1 MLLVSFVE
9 IVPFVEY
16 GLYMAAAMQVGFTA
30 TLFMHGERDEPIQIV
45 SHGMVRLLH
54 FSNKKVCA
62 GKQPTNRNICKHVVP
77 SQGCCLELFLARH
90 HVVWNIYV
98 ENLINIIQCIVFLW
112 GSVFYTLT
120 VFSDFLFH
128 QKSKR
133 CWVCKD
139 AIFFFS
145 PMQPVVFWNLVAS
158 PAFPQQPHGGT
169 CGGSSFPLAVVN
181 FMVSVPRLFLF
192 LDVFTLSCFFWRVS
206 TRHVE
211 ATCMQ
216 DILQCPAKLENYE
229 EQDTQSK

>member
-62 GKQPTNRNICKHVVP
+62 GKQPTNRNICKHVGP
-77 SQGCCLELFLARH
+77 S

-145 PMQPVVFWNLVAS
+145 PMQPVVSFEIWWPRRPFHSNHTGERVAEVAS
-158 PAFPQQPHGGT
+158 LWPWWISWCQCQDYFCFWMFLH
-169 CGGSSFPLAVVN
+169 CRVSF
-181 FMVSVPRLFLF
+181 
-192 LDVFTLSCFFWRVS
+192 DVFL
-206 TRHVE
+206 
-211 ATCMQ
+211 Q
-216 DILQCPAKLENYE
+216 DM
-229 EQDTQSK
+229 

>member
-62 GKQPTNRNICKHVVP
+62 GKQPTNRNICKHVGP
-77 SQGCCLELFLARH
+77 S

-145 PMQPVVFWNLVAS
+145 PMQPVVSFEIWWPRRPFHSNHTGERVAEVAS
-158 PAFPQQPHGGT
+158 LWP
-169 CGGSSFPLAVVN
+169 
-181 FMVSVPRLFLF
+181 
-192 LDVFTLSCFFWRVS
+192 W
-206 TRHVE
+206 
-211 ATCMQ
+211 
-216 DILQCPAKLENYE
+216 
-229 EQDTQSK
+229 